1 MNKVPET
8 SYQITSNGVIYSGEL
23 PKSAVEQ
30 FDLYTA
36 LLAYWS
42 DKSPK
47 NWSLVKSYIFANTKV
62 VQQTSGLELNPE
74 KDLNF
79 HQIKLL
85 VDKYLEM
92 AANFFTSPQTA
103 E

>member
-1 MNKVPET
+1 MNKNPET
-8 SYQITSNGVIYSGEL
+8 SYTVTVDGVCYSGSL

-47 NWSLVKSYIFANTKV
+47 NWSQVKAYIFSNTKV
-62 VQQTSGLELNPE
+62 VQQTSNVELDPN

-85 VDKYLEM
+85 VDKYLEL
-92 AANFFTSPQTA
+92 AANFFTSPQA
-103 E
+103 AN